1 MKIHSVKYNALMNI
15 ILKSS
20 MLIFSLITA
29 PYVLRVLGVENNGR
43 VAFAT
48 AVVSV
53 FSMIASLGI
62 PVYGVKICAQNR
74 DNTEMLSRTVHELL
88 ILSIISTLVVYFL
101 LIVAIFIYHPFR
113 EEKTLI
119 LISSLTLILNGI
131 GVEWFYQAIEQ
142 YDYITARNVGFK
154 VLSLVLVFS
163 FVRQS
168 SDYIIY
174 TVITVIASVG
184 SNIFNIIRLNKY
196 IYIKP
201 MGGYNLK
208 IHLKPI
214 FVLFL
219 LTAAATIYTN
229 VDTIMLGVMM
239 DDNAVGLYNAAV
251 KIKVVLASIV
261 TAIGAV
267 VLPRASYYAKAGM
280 DSEFKRML
288 QASAGII
295 ILVSIP
301 MIFFFSVEAKYII
314 CLFGGRNYESASAA
328 MQIIMPTLLLIGLSD
343 LIGMQVMIPYNME
356 KQSVMSTVVGAIV
369 DILFNLILIPQYGV
383 SGAAAATL
391 VAELIAFLIKFIYI
405 RKMNL
410 LSEINDYIK
419 IFVCGLTATMIIL
432 LTSSLYSNMNIF
444 VIVVFSAVIFSA
456 VFIFGLILTR
466 EHYFLMLCRDVKNY
480 KCNKS

>member
-43 VAFAT
+43 VAFA
-48 AVVSV
+48 ASVVSV

-74 DNTEMLSRTVHELL
+74 DEPEKLSRTVQELL
-88 ILSIISTLVVYFL
+88 ILSLISTIVIYTLF
-101 LIVAIFIYHPFR
+101 LIVIFIYPPFR

-142 YDYITARNVGFK
+142 YDYITFRNVLFK
-154 VLSLVLVFS
+154 ALSLVLVFC
-163 FVRQS
+163 FVSQP
-168 SDYIIY
+168 SDYIVY

-184 SNIFNIIRLNKY
+184 SNIFNIIRLNRY
-196 IYIKP
+196 INIKP
-201 MGGYNLK
+201 LGGYNLL

-229 VDTIMLGVMM
+229 VDTIMLGVML

-280 DSEFKRML
+280 NSEFKSMI

-295 ILVSIP
+295 ILVSTP
-301 MIFFFSVEAKYII
+301 MIFFFTVEAEDVI
-314 CLFGGRNYESASAA
+314 CLFGGNNYESAAVA
-328 MQIIMPTLLLIGLSD
+328 MQIIMPTLLFIGLSD

-356 KQSVMSTVVGAIV
+356 KQSVMSTVAGATA
-369 DILFNLILIPQYGV
+369 DILFNLMLIPIYGV
-383 SGAAAATL
+383 AGAAAATL
-391 VAELIAFLIKFIYI
+391 IAELIALLIKLIYI
-405 RKMNL
+405 KRMKFLTEIGDYVKILCCSFMATIVIL
-410 LSEINDYIK
+410 FLSQFCSYMSLPIRVILSAA
-419 IFVCGLTATMIIL
+419 IF
-432 LTSSLYSNMNIF
+432 S
-444 VIVVFSAVIFSA
+444 VIFML
-456 VFIFGLILTR
+456 GLIATK
-466 EHYFLMLCRDVKNY
+466 EHYFLMIYRDIKEFRSDKV
-480 KCNKS
+480 